1 MIITYVCIYLYEN
14 WRKKHE
20 LLSSM
25 IFFFLCEQII
35 CYKKKKSQI
44 SIADLLYA
52 FLLLLFQQ
60 KETIHWNQKSLM
72 KISKVLDRDQDL
84 I

>member
-1 MIITYVCIYLYEN
+1 
-14 WRKKHE
+14 
-20 LLSSM
+20 M